1 MRILMVDDNRAVSLP
16 VMEFLREQ
24 GHEVA
29 FVQDGAAAVAAYQS
43 GLPDLVLMDVVMPN
57 MDGIEATRRIK
68 ALDCTRWVP
77 VLLMTSL
84 SSKDE
89 ILAGFDAGADEY
101 LIKPIDFDVLNARMH
116 SMQRIVTMQDSL
128 QGILDNVYDAIL
140 TIDEA
145 GIIQKF
151 NAAAERIFGY
161 VAAEVIGSNVRKLM
175 PSPYT
180 EEHDD
185 YLARYLLERSPRIIG
200 IGRTVQG
207 RRKSGEVFPMRL
219 AVTEIRLNTGYQFIG
234 LVSDLSEEDATRK
247 RAEASALAVAKS
259 ENFIRTIT
267 DALPVLIAYWDKNL
281 RCQFANKAYLA
292 WFGKPPASIVGHT
305 MQELLGKNLFALNE
319 PYVRGAL
326 AGEPQ
331 RFERTLTKADGGF
344 GYTLVHYVPDLAPHG
359 EVPGFFVLVS
369 DITSLKEAD
378 AELVLA
384 ASVFQ
389 NTIEGIFVTDANGV
403 ILSVNPAF
411 TSITGYSAE
420 EAIGQS
426 PRILKS
432 DRHDQAFHAAVW
444 RDIAIDGIWQGQVW
458 NCRKNG
464 EAFLEWLTITRIPA
478 PEGQPVRYISV
489 FNDITELW
497 RKDERIRH
505 MAFHDALTGLPNR
518 ALLMERVD
526 YQIAFAERER
536 HPLAVLFLDLDRF
549 KYVNDTLGHDI
560 GDELL
565 KAVAESLLALVRQS
579 DTVARLGGDEF
590 VILLNNPSSE
600 AEVGHIAGRIVAVIN
615 EPMKFREDKTAQVG
629 TSIGIAMYPS
639 DGNTS
644 AQLMKNADTAMYAAK
659 RAGKNTYRFFNQPV
673 APRGPCD

>member
-1 MRILMVDDNRAVSLP
+1 MVDDNRAVSLP

>member
-1 MRILMVDDNRAVSLP
+1 
-16 VMEFLREQ
+16 
-24 GHEVA
+24 
-29 FVQDGAAAVAAYQS
+29 
-43 GLPDLVLMDVVMPN
+43 MDVVMPN

-151 NAAAERIFGY
+151 NAAAEHIFGY

-185 YLARYLLERSPRIIG
+185 YLARYLLERSPRVIG

-344 GYTLVHYVPDLAPHG
+344 GYTLVHYIPDLAPHG
-359 EVPGFFVLVS
+359 KVPGFFVLVS

-659 RAGKNTYRFFNQPV
+659 RAGKNTYRFFNQP
-673 APRGPCD
+673 

>member
-1 MRILMVDDNRAVSLP
+1 MVDDNRAVSLP

-151 NAAAERIFGY
+151 NAAAEHIFGY

-185 YLARYLLERSPRIIG
+185 YLARYLLERSPRVIG

-344 GYTLVHYVPDLAPHG
+344 GYTLVHYIPDLAPHG
-359 EVPGFFVLVS
+359 KVPGFFVLVS

>member
-1 MRILMVDDNRAVSLP
+1 MVDDNRAVSLP

-344 GYTLVHYVPDLAPHG
+344 GYTLVHYIPDLAPHG
-359 EVPGFFVLVS
+359 KVPGFFVLVS

>member
-1 MRILMVDDNRAVSLP
+1 M
-16 VMEFLREQ
+16 
-24 GHEVA
+24 
-29 FVQDGAAAVAAYQS
+29 
-43 GLPDLVLMDVVMPN
+43 
-57 MDGIEATRRIK
+57 
-68 ALDCTRWVP
+68 
-77 VLLMTSL
+77 
-84 SSKDE
+84 
-89 ILAGFDAGADEY
+89 
-101 LIKPIDFDVLNARMH
+101 
-116 SMQRIVTMQDSL
+116 
-128 QGILDNVYDAIL
+128 
-140 TIDEA
+140 
-145 GIIQKF
+145 
-151 NAAAERIFGY
+151 
-161 VAAEVIGSNVRKLM
+161 
-175 PSPYT
+175 
-180 EEHDD
+180 
-185 YLARYLLERSPRIIG
+185 
-200 IGRTVQG
+200 
-207 RRKSGEVFPMRL
+207 
-219 AVTEIRLNTGYQFIG
+219 
-234 LVSDLSEEDATRK
+234 
-247 RAEASALAVAKS
+247 
-259 ENFIRTIT
+259 
-267 DALPVLIAYWDKNL
+267 
-281 RCQFANKAYLA
+281 
-292 WFGKPPASIVGHT
+292 
-305 MQELLGKNLFALNE
+305 
-319 PYVRGAL
+319 
-326 AGEPQ
+326 
-331 RFERTLTKADGGF
+331 
-344 GYTLVHYVPDLAPHG
+344 
-359 EVPGFFVLVS
+359 
-369 DITSLKEAD
+369 
-378 AELVLA
+378 
-384 ASVFQ
+384 
-389 NTIEGIFVTDANGV
+389 

-526 YQIAFAERER
+526 YQIAIAERER

-590 VILLNNPSSE
+590 VILLNNPTSE
-600 AEVGHIAGRIVAVIN
+600 AEVGHIADRIVAVIN